1 MSGKRSVVHTRL
13 SAGVLTLA
21 SLFLAAPAQAAP
33 VEFRTP
39 TQYDSVYDSPY
50 GSWVTTPSAGSA
62 EFYLEDFQ
70 DGQLNTPG
78 LRIPQFD
85 PGSPTSVVRILDN
98 AGVGWGPDPNT
109 PGRALSSFS
118 IMAALSLPP
127 IWYNSLNFEFDE
139 AALGFLPT
147 DFGFVWTDDN
157 YGMHMR
163 FSVYDREGNELGT
176 LTGGGTGA
184 PQLYSVRFDKGIGSV
199 RLWTSKRQHEET
211 ELTVDHIQ
219 YGSRFVLRT
228 TDSADAAVPEPSA
241 LALLLLGGLMMGV
254 ARRGRFTA
262 G

>member
-1 MSGKRSVVHTRL
+1 MSSILAVAQWRL
-13 SAGVLTLA
+13 SAGLVALT
-21 SLFLAAPAQAAP
+21 SLFGAARAEAAP

-39 TQYDSVYDSPY
+39 TQYDSVYDSPWSSWIASPVV
-50 GSWVTTPSAGSA
+50 GSP
-62 EFYLEDFQ
+62 EYYLEDFQ

-78 LRIPQFD
+78 LRSPSFD
-85 PGSPTSVVRILDN
+85 PGYGISVVRILDN
-98 AGVGWGPDPNT
+98 AGVGWGPDPGT
-109 PGRALSSFS
+109 PGRALSSFPM
-118 IMAALSLPP
+118 MAALSLPP
-127 IWYNSLNFEFDE
+127 IWYNSLQFEFDE
-139 AALGFLPT
+139 AELGFLPT

-163 FSVYDREGNELGT
+163 FEVFDREGNELGT
-176 LTGGGTGA
+176 LTGDGTGA
-184 PQLYSVRFDKGIGSV
+184 PQLYSVRFDEGIGSV

-254 ARRGRFTA
+254 ARRWRSTA
-262 G
+262 V